1 MAIPVTARWVL
12 TAIRFRPSK
21 PQALLSRKNYDV
33 RSTRHSQALEAAPK
47 NTGRDGHPRELAT
60 LVLTEFWE
68 RFSYYGMR
76 AILILYMTAPARQ
89 GGLGFDTQK
98 AASIYGT
105 YTMAVYLTGLPG
117 GFIADR
123 ILGARLAVLFGG
135 IIIALGHFSMVATSL
150 PCFYTGLILITLG
163 TGLLKP
169 NISTMVGDLY
179 NHDDVR
185 RDGGFSI
192 LYMGVSLGAAVAPLF
207 CGYIAQDERFKQLLS
222 GLSVNPL
229 NSWHWGFAA
238 AGVGMTFGLIQ
249 FTAPRRRLAHIGVK
263 PRQRKASDKLGSHLT
278 RDEWKHIG
286 VIFILFFVYM
296 LYSAVYEQSG
306 SSLNLFADR
315 LTRTEAF
322 GWHFP
327 SSWFQSVDSIYLLLL
342 APFFSMLW
350 LRLGTRQPSI
360 PAKFCFALL
369 FQGLALLL
377 MVPASMFASSG
388 KVSPWWLLS
397 VYFVDIIGWMCIG
410 PIGASAVTKLAPPN
424 LAGVMMGV
432 WFLGIAF
439 GSKIAGYLAGFFD
452 DTNSGLLVKFFGS
465 LGVAALIAAAL
476 LALSAPVISK
486 LMGKVR

>member
-1 MAIPVTARWVL
+1 M
-12 TAIRFRPSK
+12 
-21 PQALLSRKNYDV
+21 NYDLPV
-33 RSTRHSQALEAAPK
+33 LRNPEALETEAVPEK
-47 NTGRDGHPRELAT
+47 TGRGGHPKELTT

-76 AILILYMTAPARQ
+76 AILILYMTAPPKQ
-89 GGLGFDTQK
+89 GGLGFETQK

-117 GFIADR
+117 GFIADK
-123 ILGARLAVLFGG
+123 ILGARLAVIAGG
-135 IIIALGHFSMVATSL
+135 LIIALGHFSMVATSL
-150 PCFYTGLILITLG
+150 PCFYTGLVLITLG

-179 NHDDVR
+179 SQDDPR

-192 LYMGVSLGAAVAPLF
+192 LYMGVSLGAALAPLL
-207 CGYIAQDERFKQLLS
+207 CGYVAQGERFKQVLS
-222 GLSVNPL
+222 YLSINPL
-229 NSWHWGFAA
+229 NSWHYGFAA
-238 AGVGMTFGLIQ
+238 AGVGMTFGVIQ
-249 FTAPRRRLAHIGVK
+249 FTARRSRVVHIGVK
-263 PRQRKASDKLGSHLT
+263 PQHREASERLYRPLT

-286 VIFILFFVYM
+286 VIFLLFFVYM

-322 GWHFP
+322 GWRFP
-327 SSWFQSVDSIYLLLL
+327 SSWFQSVDSIYLIFL

-350 LRLGTRQPSI
+350 LRLGTRQPSV
-360 PAKFCFALL
+360 PAKFCLALL

-388 KVSPWWLLS
+388 KVSPGWLLS

-410 PIGASAVTKLAPPN
+410 PIGASAVTKLAPPK
-424 LAGVMMGV
+424 LVGVMMGV

-452 DTNSGLLVKFFGS
+452 ETDIGLLMKFFGS

-476 LALSAPVISK
+476 LALSTPTICK
-486 LMGKVR
+486 LMGKVH